1 MDAST
6 LPAVDGEGL
15 GFSSVGIA
23 HAAQSSGSTQAER
36 AVNGR
41 WVYHLEL
48 LQFTCVKN
56 QCHLLDVTCKN
67 NFIKGE

>member
-1 MDAST
+1 MLKKVWAFP
-6 LPAVDGEGL
+6 LW
-15 GFSSVGIA
+15 GIA

-41 WVYHLEL
+41 GFYHLEL
-48 LQFTCVKN
+48 LQFTSAKN
-56 QCHLLDVTCKN
+56 HCHLLEVTCTN